1 MNWNTVQVTAIEIHY
16 IYIIIKLVILEKEE
30 EMKIFRGS

>member
-1 MNWNTVQVTAIEIHY
+1 MNWNTAPVTAVETYY

>member
-1 MNWNTVQVTAIEIHY
+1 MNWNTAQVIAVEIYY